1 MVGTRLWVLK
11 TRVILR
17 CPDLWLSGWSQVMS
31 SGICLRFMS
40 FLQDDPSRR
49 RLPPTAAAVAASM
62 GTVTD
67 VVAVISMRMTIP
79 VTGARTVAAAWVRF
93 AGSHAGN
100 VIARSPDRAVTA

>member
-1 MVGTRLWVLK
+1 M
-11 TRVILR
+11 
-17 CPDLWLSGWSQVMS
+17 
-31 SGICLRFMS
+31 
-40 FLQDDPSRR
+40 
-49 RLPPTAAAVAASM
+49 ASI

-67 VVAVISMRMTIP
+67 VVAVISMTMTIP

>member
-1 MVGTRLWVLK
+1 MFVAHVGPQIPGHLATLRSAVI
-11 TRVILR
+11 RVGSRHDI
-17 CPDLWLSGWSQVMS
+17 WL
-31 SGICLRFMS
+31 CLRFVS